1 MPSSRGLS
9 TTNDGTGGC
18 RPGPSP
24 GDPRRPGTES
34 LANAKPKQQ
43 RWIWQPALPA
53 DGHKDCLTALRLTKT
68 GMITRQERNFA
79 SHSRIYEAFASSGV
93 LRFIVSGQFVCWMC
107 VIVDEALGP

>member
-24 GDPRRPGTES
+24 GDPRRPRTQR
-34 LANAKPKQQ
+34 LANAKPEQQ

-53 DGHKDCLTALRLTKT
+53 DGHKDCMTVPRLTKT

-79 SHSRIYEAFASSGV
+79 FHSMDDETFASSGV
-93 LRFIVSGQFVCWMC
+93 LRFIVSGQLC
-107 VIVDEALGP
+107 VGCA